1 MGPLVQGVGM
11 PKRNKYMNH
20 MDRMRMLYV
29 EGKTHRELTNER
41 QSERDLKY
49 VRANGSRVVTLRAD
63 AETAA
68 ALIYLRREWGFESA
82 TETVD
87 AAIRFTM
94 VATKLGLQ
102 RLDTRVYEALVRLE
116 QDQKELD

>member
-1 MGPLVQGVGM
+1 M
-11 PKRNKYMNH
+11 PKRSKYMNH

-29 EGKTHRELTNER
+29 EGKTHLEIMNER
-41 QSERDLKY
+41 QSERDLKSA
-49 VRANGSRVVTLRAD
+49 RANGSRVVSLRAN

-116 QDQKELD
+116 QEQKEPD

>member
-1 MGPLVQGVGM
+1 M
-11 PKRNKYMNH
+11 PKRNKYMTH
-20 MDRMRMLYV
+20 MDRMRMLYC
-29 EGKTHRELTNER
+29 EGKTHLELTNER

-49 VRANGSRVVTLRAD
+49 ARANGSRVVTLRAN

-116 QDQKELD
+116 QEQKELD